1 MKSWSP
7 PSFDTPAS
15 SDSELPQARTAAAPN
30 LQPLLTTQE
39 LRTFGQYPHQEAFLR
54 GLQQG
59 LEEGRAQ
66 GQQLGRQEGWSEGH
80 RLGYEAG
87 LTQGLQDGA
96 DDVRRLSGELQD
108 LVASLELLPSIWAQE
123 LGESVFLVA
132 SRLSG
137 GAEPDR
143 RAVIQTVLASMQAV
157 PQPGKTLRLCVA
169 PRDMA
174 TWAAILGDP
183 QAPLQMAAQAD
194 PDLLAGQALLEIGS
208 IRVDV
213 GDSARLALIKSAL
226 GVLSGKAVGE

>member
-7 PSFDTPAS
+7 PSFDNPAS
-15 SDSELPQARTAAAPN
+15 LDSELPQARTAAAPN
-30 LQPLLTTQE
+30 PQPLLTAQE

-96 DDVRRLSGELQD
+96 DDVRRLSGELRD

-137 GAEPDR
+137 AEPDR

-157 PQPGKTLRLCVA
+157 PQPGKTLCLRVA

-174 TWAAILGDP
+174 TWEAILGDS
-183 QAPLQMAAQAD
+183 QAPLQMAAVAD

-208 IRVDV
+208 SRVDV